1 MSKLDKTKTII
12 DLLKSIII
20 TLIVGLFGMA
30 SYGFI
35 NINKL
40 EYIQLVI
47 IGIAIISDIIIL
59 AIVGKI
65 IIRKINDLEEL

>member
-35 NINKL
+35 NIEKL
-40 EYIQLVI
+40 GSTQLII
-47 IGIAIISDIIIL
+47 IGIAILSDIIIL
-59 AIVGKI
+59 TIVGKI
-65 IIRKINDLEEL
+65 IIKKINDLEEL